1 MSTSILDSRRV
12 WPVAWIAGLALFA
25 CQSQPDTQ
33 EAQPVERDIDA
44 DLAVTEQPEPE
55 VLPEIKATPEEASFL
70 LDSFEAL
77 ANPPEVLDTSP
88 EAVAMRTIA
97 RYFQADQD
105 ASVLTRA
112 EVLESFA
119 VMEQVG
125 IADDVLTQ
133 PEFRGTYNRRR
144 MAVPGDERRDVQ
156 DLMRGRDPWLAL
168 TAVIDA
174 DSDGALS
181 LTEMRAFV
189 ADRL

>member
-1 MSTSILDSRRV
+1 MRTTSNLPP
-12 WPVAWIAGLALFA
+12 WAWVAGLTLFA
-25 CQSQPDTQ
+25 CQSQPATE
-33 EAQPVERDIDA
+33 EAQPVERDLNA
-44 DLAVTEQPEPE
+44 SLAVTEEPEPD
-55 VLPEIKATPEEASFL
+55 VLPKVAATPEEASFL
-70 LDSFEAL
+70 LDSFEVL

-88 EAVAMRTIA
+88 EAIAMRTIA

-119 VMEQVG
+119 IMEQVG
-125 IADDVLTQ
+125 LADDLLTQ

-168 TAVIDA
+168 TGVID
-174 DSDGALS
+174 DDGDGAISLS
-181 LTEMRAFV
+181 ELRTFV